1 MIKTTLS
8 FYAIKLRYRTSE
20 IPLSTQINGFYI
32 INKFNDFFNIL
43 PRHTPQPAL
52 PNHFPRR
59 ENDRSVYVQTIQKNA
74 NTFLTVFSI
83 AVGFLTSTLFV
94 LAEKKATPI
103 EAKDLIR
110 LKECFYNTAFSLITS
125 LSIIIL
131 YIFLVILNNS
141 KEISNIS
148 KYIND
153 INNIGSFII
162 YALIILFFHS
172 LLMVI
177 KRVFFIFD

>member
-1 MIKTTLS
+1 MIFFSRINVLPLIIKHFLTL
-8 FYAIKLRYRTSE
+8 YDYRTKKICILEMLLLLTFTIS
-20 IPLSTQINGFYI
+20 IPYILIFY
-32 INKFNDFFNIL
+32 L
-43 PRHTPQPAL
+43 QQPI
-52 PNHFPRR
+52 
-59 ENDRSVYVQTIQKNA
+59 QTKDA

-131 YIFLVILNNS
+131 YIFLVILNNA

>member
-1 MIKTTLS
+1 MLLLLTFTISIPYILI
-8 FYAIKLRYRTSE
+8 FYL
-20 IPLSTQINGFYI
+20 Q
-32 INKFNDFFNIL
+32 
-43 PRHTPQPAL
+43 QPI
-52 PNHFPRR
+52 
-59 ENDRSVYVQTIQKNA
+59 QTKDA

-153 INNIGSFII
+153 LTF
-162 YALIILFFHS
+162 
-172 LLMVI
+172 
-177 KRVFFIFD
+177 